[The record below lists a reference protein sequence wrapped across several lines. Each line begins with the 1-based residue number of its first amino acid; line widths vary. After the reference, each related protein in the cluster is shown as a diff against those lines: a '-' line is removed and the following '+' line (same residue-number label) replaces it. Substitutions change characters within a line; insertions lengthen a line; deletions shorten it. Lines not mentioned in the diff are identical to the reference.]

1 MIILNI
7 FKKKHEAVTDN
18 PSIRIYINKIE
29 DRITFKIRT
38 GYYLKLLMPEMIKL
52 LGSTKS
58 KITKDENDEN
68 VPHLEITEVVLIHW
82 NIVNNDYQQY
92 SRALYKYATLSM
104 TIFHQKMLYSFF
116 IFSYYYIK
124 FLLTFNS
131 EFSYIE
137 VWFTDQNS
145 KPIELEDKTNITLI
159 INWSV
164 KYKNDKIFG
173 ST

>member
-1 MIILNI
+1 
-7 FKKKHEAVTDN
+7 
-18 PSIRIYINKIE
+18 
-29 DRITFKIRT
+29 
-38 GYYLKLLMPEMIKL
+38 
-52 LGSTKS
+52 
-58 KITKDENDEN
+58 
-68 VPHLEITEVVLIHW
+68 
-82 NIVNNDYQQY
+82 
-92 SRALYKYATLSM
+92 M

-159 INWSV
+159 IN
-164 KYKNDKIFG
+164 
-173 ST
+173 